1 MIGEYSGFFNIFSE
15 KKILKR
21 FLKMDKYLKISILY
35 DIFCC
40 IETGCLY
47 MVYILMKGK
56 SYER

>member
-1 MIGEYSGFFNIFSE
+1 
-15 KKILKR
+15 
-21 FLKMDKYLKISILY
+21 MDKYLKISILY